1 MIVKINARGMMPS
14 QVRTELD
21 KYGIT
26 LPENHDF
33 EQFVEY
39 KIDTETKKI
48 VEDQQL
54 LARAIKD
61 NPDLPRDFVAES
73 ILSEKEV
80 ESGRFDVYKRRTHKE
95 R

>member
-14 QVRTELD
+14 QVKTELD

-26 LPENHDF
+26 LPKNHYF

-48 VEDQQL
+48 VEDQQF

-61 NPDLPRDFVAES
+61 NPRLTQ
-73 ILSEKEV
+73 
-80 ESGRFDVYKRRTHKE
+80 RFFC
-95 R
+95 

>member
-1 MIVKINARGMMPS
+1 MMPS

-54 LARAIKD
+54 LTRAIKD

-73 ILSEKEV
+73 IQSEKDV

-95 R
+95 K